1 MDFLEQKK
9 ITIKDAAKTF
19 QISRKTIIEWKK
31 LKKATSD
38 VKPKENWR
46 KRHNSLIPNEKLE
59 EFKVFVDEN
68 NDKTFKELA
77 EKWNGKIS
85 SRAIG
90 RAIKRLKYSY
100 KKKL

>member
-1 MDFLEQKK
+1 
-9 ITIKDAAKTF
+9 
-19 QISRKTIIEWKK
+19 
-31 LKKATSD
+31 
-38 VKPKENWR
+38 
-46 KRHNSLIPNEKLE
+46 LIPNEKLD

-85 SRAIG
+85 SREIG

>member
-1 MDFLEQKK
+1 MEK
-9 ITIKDAAKTF
+9 IKNP
-19 QISRKTIIEWKK
+19 
-31 LKKATSD
+31 
-38 VKPKENWR
+38 KPKENWR
-46 KRHNSLIPNEKLE
+46 KGHNPLIPNEKLE

-68 NDKTFKELA
+68 NDKTFEELA

-85 SRAIG
+85 SGAIG